1 MPPSPLPAREP
12 RPRLLTVGHSNRSL
26 HDFLALIAA
35 HGVQAIADVRRQPA
49 SRRHPHFTAPALA
62 ASLTAAGIAYRHVP
76 ELGGRRE
83 PRADSPHTA
92 LAEGAFRGYADHMA
106 SDEFARGLAA
116 LLALAGARRT
126 AAMCAEADPAHCH
139 RSFIADALLVRGHE
153 VEHIVDA
160 GPARAH
166 TLHPAARVEGE
177 WLCYDGSQTRLGL
190 GLGLGTDPKSSETP
204 PSARRHPKL

>member
-1 MPPSPLPAREP
+1 MRPESGAPPP
-12 RPRLLTVGHSNRSL
+12 R
-26 HDFLALIAA
+26 
-35 HGVQAIADVRRQPA
+35 
-49 SRRHPHFTAPALA
+49 
-62 ASLTAAGIAYRHVP
+62 
-76 ELGGRRE
+76 RRE

-139 RSFIADALLVRGHE
+139 RSFIADALLLRGYE

-190 GLGLGTDPKSSETP
+190 GLGTDPESSETP
-204 PSARRHPKL
+204 QPARRHPKL